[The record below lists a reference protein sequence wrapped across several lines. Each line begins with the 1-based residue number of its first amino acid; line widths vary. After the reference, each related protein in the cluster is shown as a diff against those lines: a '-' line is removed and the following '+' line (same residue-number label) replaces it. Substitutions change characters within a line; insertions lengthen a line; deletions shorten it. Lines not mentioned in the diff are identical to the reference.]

1 MTFNRDQRQ
10 LLRANI
16 VTYSPATFF
25 IMMLVAVVVHMNAPA
40 PFVDSV
46 TGWVVGAVLLALSPV
61 LTFWALR
68 IRHSLYVPV
77 VERTCTNFDVGPYRF
92 SRHPVY
98 VGFLLMMIG
107 FGFVINSLIMLLFAA
122 ILFVFFTGIVIPEEE
137 RELERHCREVY
148 QDYKK
153 RVRMWL

>member
-1 MTFNRDQRQ
+1 
-10 LLRANI
+10 
-16 VTYSPATFF
+16 
-25 IMMLVAVVVHMNAPA
+25 
-40 PFVDSV
+40 
-46 TGWVVGAVLLALSPV
+46 
-61 LTFWALR
+61 
-68 IRHSLYVPV
+68 
-77 VERTCTNFDVGPYRF
+77 
-92 SRHPVY
+92 
-98 VGFLLMMIG
+98 MIG